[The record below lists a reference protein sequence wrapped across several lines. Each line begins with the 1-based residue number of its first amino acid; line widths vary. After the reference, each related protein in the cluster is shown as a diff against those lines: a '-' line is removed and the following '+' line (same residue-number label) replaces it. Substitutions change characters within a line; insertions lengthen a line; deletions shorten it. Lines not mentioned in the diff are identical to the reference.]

1 MLSQVDRQIL
11 KSWREYAIEPR
22 IAKFTGRVMRNTGP
36 RIAIVGNCQSF
47 GVAYAMKVLD
57 PSATVDHF
65 SMIARARSTMG
76 IFAKTLE
83 TYDYVF
89 SHDFL
94 PGHVRGGGSDELRRL
109 LPNAVIFPAITFA
122 AFHPDLVYL
131 HDLTRQHGF
140 VCGPI
145 GPYHSAIGLFAY
157 RKGLSLEM
165 ANALF
170 NENVFDALGYFDIW
184 NEASRELLDNTLRLY
199 GIDISTELMNWS
211 RRGVF
216 MYSTVHPMSFVLFDL
231 SKKLFEKVGLKPRQV
246 NFNYYDIHDLSRSEI
261 FPIYPP
267 IAKRYGAQGGYM
279 FKLQNHHI
287 STAVGDFLT
296 LPQFLASC
304 YKIYSRH
311 DASKI
316 SNPRVDAWLADET
329 TIGLLMRLAR
339 ENFAAGLTP
348 TL

>member
-1 MLSQVDRQIL
+1 MLTQVDRQIL
-11 KSWREYAIEPR
+11 KSWRQYAIEPR

-47 GVAYAMKVLD
+47 GIAYAMKVLD

-76 IFAKTLE
+76 LFAKTLE

-94 PGHVRGGGSDELRRL
+94 DGHVRGGGSEELRQRL
-109 LPNAVIFPAITFA
+109 PKTMIFPAITFA
-122 AFHPDLVYL
+122 AFHPDLVYI
-131 HDLTRQHGF
+131 HDSSRLHGF
-140 VCGPI
+140 VAGPI
-145 GPYHSAIGLFAY
+145 GAYHSAIGLFAY

-170 NENVFDALGYFDIW
+170 NENVFDALGYLDMW
-184 NEASRELLDNTLRLY
+184 NDASRELLDAARDSY
-199 GIDISTELMNWS
+199 GVDLSAELMNWS

-231 SKKLFEKVGLKPRQV
+231 SKKLFDKVGLKPRAV
-246 NFNYYDIHDLSRSEI
+246 NFNYYDIHDLARSEI
-261 FPIYPP
+261 FPIYPA
-267 IAKRYGAQGGYM
+267 IAKRFGAQGGYM

-287 STAVGDFLT
+287 STGVGDFLN

-304 YKIYSRH
+304 YTSYSAH
-311 DASKI
+311 DLSKL
-316 SNPRVDAWLADET
+316 SNARVDAWLADEAT
-329 TIGLLMRLAR
+329 SGLLM
-339 ENFAAGLTP
+339 
-348 TL
+348 